1 MALPKAAQKQL
12 DDAIKLHG
20 EEYARPEETPPEGSN
35 DNAPAPTNAAAEGQ
49 GESPRLSEVQGE
61 AGKADSDPAAK
72 WEHKYNVLKG
82 KYDKEVPRLQHQ
94 NNSLQSQLNDM
105 QDQLNELL
113 SRPVQT
119 PESRQSQ
126 HLKPEEIED
135 YGADMIDVVKR
146 AAREEF
152 EPMIGTLR
160 EENERLRQLLGGVQQ
175 QSVMNVRDR
184 MLEQLDEAVPK
195 WRELNQ
201 HPEFLGWLENLDA
214 YSGERRL
221 DMLRQAF
228 DKNNTARVVAFFKG
242 FLNENAA
249 FSTSREPGSNA
260 APQVGLD
267 TLVAPGRVSGDS
279 QNRAQEGQPG
289 RTWTQAEI
297 QEFYRDVNRGV
308 YRNNPTERSK
318 LENDIFLAQRENRI
332 RE

>member
-12 DDAIKLHG
+12 DEAMKLHG
-20 EEYARPEETPPEGSN
+20 QEYAPE
-35 DNAPAPTNAAAEGQ
+35 APDDDPAAAANTPTEGQ

-61 AGKADSDPAAK
+61 AGKTEGDPAAK

-94 NNSLQSQLNDM
+94 NNSLQSQIGDLQEQM
-105 QDQLNELL
+105 NELL

-119 PESRQSQ
+119 PEAHQSQ
-126 HLKPEEIED
+126 HLRPEEIED

-175 QSVMNVRDR
+175 QSVMNVRER
-184 MLEQLDEAVPK
+184 MLGQLDEAVPK

-289 RTWTQAEI
+289 HTWTQNEI
-297 QEFYRDVNRGV
+297 QEFYRDVNRGT
-308 YRNNPTERSK
+308 YRNNPDQRSR
-318 LENDIFLAQRENRI
+318 LENDIFLAQHENRI